1 MATIGV
7 DCNVTLA
14 NPNVNG
20 GAALGFFLQPGSF
33 TMSQPRHAQAR
44 RTAAG
49 PVSYVE
55 NGLGKREFSFVVLC
69 RGKMRNLDGSTNATT
84 ARQWR
89 DRLWTFYARLN
100 EDLTFVDPLGDSYT
114 VRFAACE
121 DRIMPFGKA
130 QLWVLEWE
138 TRIVLREV

>member
-14 NPNVNG
+14 GPNVNG
-20 GAALGFFLQPGSF
+20 GAAVGFYLKPGSF
-33 TMSQPRHAQAR
+33 TMTQPRHVQAR

-49 PVSYVE
+49 TVSYVE
-55 NGLGKREFSFVVLC
+55 NGLGKREFAFVVLC
-69 RGKMRNLDGSTNATT
+69 RDKIRNLDGTDNATT

-89 DRLWTFYARLN
+89 DRLWEFYASLN
-100 EDLTFVDPLGDSYT
+100 AGLTFVDPLGDSYR

-121 DRIMPFGKA
+121 DRIIPFGKA
-130 QLWVLEWE
+130 KLWVLEWE
-138 TRIVLREV
+138 TRVELREV